1 MSHQSKLKTL
11 KIFTSDGNEV
21 LQVYSVTRQGENMI
35 MDCKVLDA
43 MRMDVVI
50 TPDEVFRN
58 LDMLLKA
65 FIPYV
70 FLLAWVGV
78 KRLFKPLPQK
88 NKLIL

>member
-1 MSHQSKLKTL
+1 MSQQAKLKTL
-11 KIFTSDGNEV
+11 KIFTSDGNEM
-21 LQVYSVTRQGENMI
+21 LQVYSVSREGDNMI

-50 TPDEVFRN
+50 TPDEVFSN
-58 LDMLLKA
+58 LGMLMKA

-70 FLLAWVGV
+70 FLLLWIGV

-88 NKLIL
+88 N